1 MAWVINA
8 MRCGMGNVISDR
20 LKGVKDLKNNAEY
33 AANIKIRTD
42 AVEAYKKR
50 KLLPFLRIMSD
61 LKLYM
66 MDLRNMT

>member
-50 KLLPFLRIMSD
+50 KLLPFFKD
-61 LKLYM
+61 YVGF
-66 MDLRNMT
+66 